1 MRSGR
6 GRNRR
11 SPAPAATPSAAD
23 QIGTMPRS
31 ICDRSRSNGC
41 QANKPR
47 RIAVNFRARAA
58 RPPVRLRQV
67 RRYHAQYMVSR
78 PEGARITWQKLSK
91 TVVIGRTAS
100 NGRLERAA
108 AKKGGS
114 SWKRSSSGKF
124 VTGLL
129 VSGTVFAK
137 AKPLTSLST
146 AEPRQLAHKS
156 RKINRE
162 DDDQRRPKGG
172 SVFASPRLTL

>member
-1 MRSGR
+1 M
-6 GRNRR
+6 
-11 SPAPAATPSAAD
+11 A
-23 QIGTMPRS
+23 QI
-31 ICDRSRSNGC
+31 
-41 QANKPR
+41 
-47 RIAVNFRARAA
+47 V
-58 RPPVRLRQV
+58 
-67 RRYHAQYMVSR
+67 
-78 PEGARITWQKLSK
+78 E

-146 AEPRQLAHKS
+146 LSTAEPRQLAHKS

-162 DDDQRRPKGG
+162 DDDQRRPRPKGG

>member
-1 MRSGR
+1 M
-6 GRNRR
+6 
-11 SPAPAATPSAAD
+11 A
-23 QIGTMPRS
+23 QI
-31 ICDRSRSNGC
+31 
-41 QANKPR
+41 
-47 RIAVNFRARAA
+47 V
-58 RPPVRLRQV
+58 
-67 RRYHAQYMVSR
+67 
-78 PEGARITWQKLSK
+78 E

-114 SWKRSSSGKF
+114 SWKRGSSGKF